1 MDRMSILSGLR
12 KGVVEAVLGWWR
24 EEGGGKL
31 AQHVMGTASG
41 FGVARKVEVEE
52 EEEEN
57 RGWICGEGTTQSAV
71 IGVVVVVVVVVAG

>member
-1 MDRMSILSGLR
+1 MDRTSILSGLR
-12 KGVVEAVLGWWR
+12 KGVVGAVLGWWM

-41 FGVARKVEVEE
+41 FAVARKVEVE

-71 IGVVVVVVVVVAG
+71 VGVVVVVVVVVVG